1 MIWNPTY
8 EMMSREEI
16 TKLQEERLRALVYK
30 LYNKVPFY
38 QKKLD
43 DAGVKPE
50 DIKSLADITKLPFTT
65 KDDLRN
71 HYPYG
76 LFISPLKDIVR
87 IHASSGTT
95 GHPTA
100 VGYTRKDLDTWSELV
115 ARVVSQAGV
124 TDEDIVQISFGY
136 GLFTG
141 GFGLHYGLEK
151 VGAAVVP
158 ASSGNTRR
166 QIQLMQ
172 DFHTT
177 ALVSTPSYALY
188 LAEVA
193 MDMGIDPNTLKVRL
207 GLFGGEPWSEGM
219 RVELEKLW
227 PNMKATDNYGLSEV
241 MGPGVSGECTRGRGM
256 HVAEDHFIPEV
267 IDPDTGEVLPPGEQG
282 ELVLTPLTKEGFA
295 VLRYRTR
302 DITSLNYEPCPC
314 GRTHVRMEKVTGRT
328 DDMLIIRGVNVYPS
342 QIETVLTHIPG
353 VGPHYLLVVSRTGRL
368 DTLEVQVELSKDC
381 FAGTYK
387 QLEEL
392 RRTVEEQLRSTFGIS
407 PVVKLVEYKSL
418 ERTAGK
424 SQRVIDK
431 RKIGE

>member
-1 MIWNPTY
+1 MIWNPSCET
-8 EMMSREEI
+8 MPREEI
-16 TKLQEERLRALVYK
+16 VKLQEERLRALVHK

-43 DAGVKPE
+43 EAGIKPE
-50 DIKSLADITKLPFTT
+50 DIQTLADLRKLPFTT

-76 LFISPLKDIVR
+76 LFMAPMKDIVR
-87 IHASSGTT
+87 VHASSGTT
-95 GHPTA
+95 GQPTA
-100 VGYTRKDLDTWSELV
+100 VGYTREDLETWSELV
-115 ARVVSQAGV
+115 ARIVCQAGV
-124 TDEDIVQISFGY
+124 TDEDIVQICFGY

-151 VGAAVVP
+151 VGASVIP
-158 ASSGNTRR
+158 ASSGNSRR
-166 QIQLMQ
+166 QIQLMR
-172 DFHTT
+172 DFGTT

-188 LAEVA
+188 LGEVA
-193 MDMGIDPNTLKVRL
+193 IDMGIDPSSLNVRL

-219 RVELEKLW
+219 RQELQQLW
-227 PNMKATDNYGLSEV
+227 PKMKATDNYGLSEV
-241 MGPGVSGECTRGRGM
+241 MGPGVSGECTMGEGM
-256 HVAEDHFIPEV
+256 HIAEDHFIPEV
-267 IDPDTGEVLPPGEQG
+267 IDPETGEVLPPGEKG

-328 DDMLIIRGVNVYPS
+328 DDMLIIRGVNIYPS
-342 QIETVLTHIPG
+342 QVESVLTNIPG
-353 VGPHYLLVVSRTGRL
+353 VGPHYLLVVSREGRL
-368 DTLEVQVELSKDC
+368 DNLEVQVEVSRDC
-381 FAGTYK
+381 FAGTYR

-392 RRTVEEQLRSTFGIS
+392 RRTVEEQLRSTLGIS
-407 PVVKLVEYKSL
+407 PVVKLVEYRSL